1 MWTDF
6 KPALWFLGKFLA
18 IYVIGN
24 IAYGIYIRQQLP
36 SPDSITMLVSKQ
48 VAWLI
53 SKASMAVD
61 AEESTKARVS
71 LVEATSGRTVIN
83 VFEGCNGIN
92 VMVVFAAFLVAYGG
106 NSKRLVLFMLLGF
119 VLIHIANL
127 ARLWLLFE
135 QARAQSVYFYYFH
148 KYLFTA
154 FIYFFVV
161 LLWIAWAWK
170 LDGKPTTHSR

>member
-6 KPALWFLGKFLA
+6 KPALWFLAKFLA
-18 IYVIGN
+18 IYVVGN
-24 IAYGIYIRQQLP
+24 LVYGIYIRQQ
-36 SPDSITMLVSKQ
+36 SPMADGITKLVSEQ

-53 SKASMAVD
+53 SNTHMGVEAAY
-61 AEESTKARVS
+61 STKARVS
-71 LVEATSGRTVIN
+71 LVEASTGKTVIN

-92 VMVVFAAFLVAYGG
+92 VLIVFAAFLVAYGG
-106 NSKRLVLFMLLGF
+106 QPGRLAVFLVLGF
-119 VLIHIANL
+119 VAIHLANL
-127 ARLWLLFE
+127 ARLWLLFN
-135 QARAQSVYFYYFH
+135 QAYTRSSYFYYFH

-170 LDGKPTTHSR
+170 FDGRSTARTQ